1 MWCRE
6 WSIVDARSVPG
17 YWKKATLA
25 VPTWTNSIV
34 KAGKVQENQRPH
46 KLRIRQ
52 QKNGVQRASACDC
65 KENLFEF
72 LFPSLRFTAHFLVFC
87 RSCVGL
93 EYFWAHIVPCMG
105 GVVQLPS
112 SRLLAAAAAGL
123 FSSEDI
129 AHPMS
134 HVNSK
139 SSRHT
144 SQEKSKTTN

>member
-1 MWCRE
+1 LEKSHVGGADMDKLDCESWESPRE
-6 WSIVDARSVPG
+6 PTPVQIANKAAKEWRSKGKRVRLQRKFVRVSVSVVALHRPFSCFLPLVCGARIFLGPH
-17 YWKKATLA
+17 
-25 VPTWTNSIV
+25 
-34 KAGKVQENQRPH
+34 RPLH
-46 KLRIRQ
+46 GRGRTPI
-52 QKNGVQRASACDC
+52 
-65 KENLFEF
+65 
-72 LFPSLRFTAHFLVFC
+72 
-87 RSCVGL
+87 
-93 EYFWAHIVPCMG
+93 
-105 GVVQLPS
+105 